1 MRCDQFES
9 RMNDLLD
16 ARLEPE
22 QDRALQEHARQCPAC
37 ESLLAT
43 QSWVFSCLA
52 DDADGQDFADESQSI
67 ASQSIA
73 SIKPLLDSASASS
86 TACGGSLERSA
97 ASVGGGTGTVGW
109 TRRVWARVSRFGPIS
124 LAAGLA
130 TVVVWMGA
138 AVHWRAQRDS
148 LDDRNRSAA
157 ETQVASVSGSASRAA
172 PVRSRWDSLVMVGR
186 RPGVRA
192 SGRVANGRSPLTSP
206 GQVANGAAAPS
217 SADSAEAQKA
227 EEFVATLFAA
237 GVIDEPWMTQLLET
251 LRTLPT
257 DRFEGVDRFA
267 EGIWPVAESVSEAV
281 QALIRSGTG
290 GRRGDEQRGRLD
302 TSLVDDRRWVV

>member
-1 MRCDQFES
+1 
-9 RMNDLLD
+9 MNDLLD
-16 ARLEPE
+16 ARLAPE
-22 QDRALQEHARQCPAC
+22 EDRALQEHARQCSAC

-52 DDADGQDFADESQSI
+52 DEHDEADESPSLS
-67 ASQSIA
+67 SQSI
-73 SIKPLLDSASASS
+73 SSVELLRPGA
-86 TACGGSLERSA
+86 SA
-97 ASVGGGTGTVGW
+97 ASADCGGARERCPASVGSAAGTVGW
-109 TRRVWARVSRFGPIS
+109 ARRVRARISRFGPIS

-138 AVHWRAQRDS
+138 AVHWRAERGSLSDRDGG
-148 LDDRNRSAA
+148 AA
-157 ETQVASVSGSASRAA
+157 ATQVASSSSSGSRAA

-192 SGRVANGRSPLTSP
+192 PGRAANGRSSHDNADHE
-206 GQVANGAAAPS
+206 ANSATAPTALPSAADAT
-217 SADSAEAQKA
+217 ETQKA

-257 DRFEGVDRFA
+257 DRFESVDRFA